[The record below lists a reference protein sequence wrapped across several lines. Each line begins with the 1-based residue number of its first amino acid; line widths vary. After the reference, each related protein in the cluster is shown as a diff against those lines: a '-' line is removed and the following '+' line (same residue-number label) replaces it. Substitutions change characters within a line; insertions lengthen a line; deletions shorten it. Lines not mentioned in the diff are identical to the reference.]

1 MILRHARRA
10 HVGLGYVIAAAVL
23 GFALLLGLVSLAL
36 PLVAQHPAQVKGWLE
51 HRTKQPVSFSG
62 LTTHWTRVGP
72 LIELKD
78 LRIGEGDAGIAIG
91 DAELLA
97 SVYMGLLPG
106 HAFTEVR
113 LRGLDLTLER
123 SDDGTWDVRGLPGQT
138 DLDPDADPFGA
149 LESLG
154 ELHVIDGRLAVVAP
168 AYGIDTEIPR
178 VDLRLRVDGPRVR
191 AGVRA
196 WPRKGAAPVDGALD
210 FNRDSGD
217 GRAYVGAADIDLRD
231 WTSVLHAGGVRAVGG
246 RGNARVWAE
255 LKGERVARITAKGT
269 IGGVTLDGA
278 DLDGAVPRVVF
289 DRVDVLGDWRK
300 RGTRWT
306 VALPTLRVEQGESK
320 RVLDGLSLAGDG
332 GFELAARH
340 VDIAPLLQ
348 AAALTERLP
357 AGTRRWIRG
366 ARPAGLVD
374 DLRVASRRGR
384 VDVDARLASVGFE
397 RVGTAPGLSG
407 IAGQLSGDVDG
418 LQLDFDPQSAI
429 RFSWPQAFGP
439 DHVVHLTGRTGVWR
453 EGAGWRVGTRAL
465 HIGGVGYS
473 ADVRGGLLW
482 QGDGT
487 RPFIDIAADIGS
499 TRVPVAKRFWVRHV
513 MAPTVVKWL
522 DDGLVAGRVENG
534 RAVVVG
540 DLDDWPFRKHEGS
553 FEARGR
559 VVDATVRFLPDW
571 PAAQDVNLDV
581 MFDGT
586 GFDVAGSGRVGQV
599 RLPVLTASIDDYGHG
614 ALKVGA
620 QGDTD
625 AAKLLDVV
633 RASGLRAMQP
643 ETVDALAA
651 SGPARVDF
659 GLEMPLGRHA
669 PTASRG
675 GFDRRGAFM
684 SHRRCNLLFAE
695 VGGRPRY
702 DQHGFTAAKLAVRH
716 GGQPGELALRAGQGH
731 VRSAGNAFEGDVGAS
746 FDIDELLARA
756 PEMNWLEPYV
766 AGRSGWTVGIVV
778 PQGKGSVAARLQLRS
793 NLVGTSLDLP
803 APLRKPAAQALAAQ
817 VDTPLPLGSG
827 EVRVSLGD
835 LVGVRA
841 RTDRGR
847 TGVRVV
853 LGEGEVAE
861 PAPASG
867 LVATGRAAQLDA
879 LDWIAFARGGEGGGG
894 AGLSL
899 QKVDV
904 TAARLSMLGGQF
916 GETRLQ
922 VAPSA
927 GGALTVRAEGGSL
940 AGGVTVPD
948 NGAITGRF
956 GRVFWKGAPEG
967 FVAASATSARATPAA
982 TRRGTAT
989 RASAATAASVD
1000 PSKIPAL
1007 SIDID
1012 DLRIGSA
1019 QLGNARLRTRPTTA
1033 GMRLEQFSARG
1044 RAHRIDLDGDW
1055 TGRGSAS
1062 RTRLAAVVASDNLG
1076 LLLDGFGFGGR
1087 VGGGKGDV
1095 RFDAAWPGAPSEFS
1109 LGGLQGSLV
1118 LDARDG
1124 RLLEVEPGAG
1134 RVLGLLS
1141 LAELPRRLT
1150 LDFRDFFAKGFS
1162 FNQLGGHVQF
1172 GAGLARSDDFAIK
1185 GPAADIRIHGA
1196 ANLRQQTFDQTI
1208 EVRPKSGNL
1217 LTAVGALTA
1226 GPVGAAIG
1234 AAASAVM
1241 SKPLG
1246 QIGAKTYRV
1255 TGPWAD
1261 PKVEVMSRDQ
1271 TRRVAAAPP
1280 SAG

>member
-246 RGNARVWAE
+246 RGDARVWAE

-418 LQLDFDPQSAI
+418 LQLDFDPKSAI

-559 VVDATVRFLPDW
+559 VVDATVKFLPDW
-571 PAAQDVNLDV
+571 PAAEDVNLDV

-643 ETVDALAA
+643 ETIDALAA

-669 PTASRG
+669 PTAIRG
-675 GFDRRGAFM
+675 GVDLRGAMLSDRRW
-684 SHRRCNLLFAE
+684 NLRFDD
-695 VGGRPRY
+695 VRGRARY

-803 APLRKPAAQALAAQ
+803 APLRKPAAHALAAQ

-927 GGALTVRAEGGSL
+927 GGALTVRAEGASL

-967 FVAASATSARATPAA
+967 FVAAPATSARATPAA

-1019 QLGNARLRTRPTTA
+1019 QLGNARLRTRPTAA

-1062 RTRLAAVVASDNLG
+1062 RTHLAAVVASDNLG